1 MPSCRWSGRSTRTR
15 RSSTRWPSSRQDDLL
30 DGERG
35 DTHIPLIPDSRPP
48 QEMVDSSEQVATRI
62 LAAGPGDAFTVFLRL
77 LQRPDLFTQNKA
89 AKLLAIVL
97 DARQG

>member
-1 MPSCRWSGRSTRTR
+1 
-15 RSSTRWPSSRQDDLL
+15 
-30 DGERG
+30 
-35 DTHIPLIPDSRPP
+35 
-48 QEMVDSSEQVATRI
+48 MVDSSEQVATRI